1 MIMVALAFILG
12 AQSSTNQQQSQSSN
26 RGKLLSKRDE
36 SARHEETSPA
46 AFTSLLSKINPWLS
60 ACDLAQP
67 NTAPDL
73 QVINQTT
80 NPIFLLLCQP
90 PNFSSFFVFWFFGE
104 KQSEAKKLCRFASLF
119 RNSQFAHKKSA
130 TGRKLKKRKISSI
143 NRLTFRHSTNLTHSL
158 RSAVLLNNSSA

>member
-1 MIMVALAFILG
+1 MRPGPRLVVIMVALAFILG

-46 AFTSLLSKINPWLS
+46 AFKSLLSKINPWLS

-80 NPIFLLLCQP
+80 NPIFLLCQP
-90 PNFSSFFVFWFFGE
+90 PRFSFSFFGFSVKSIA
-104 KQSEAKKLCRFASLF
+104 KQKKLCRFASL
-119 RNSQFAHKKSA
+119 SQFSHKKS
-130 TGRKLKKRKISSI
+130 TMRRKLKKENLINKSSHFSPF
-143 NRLTFRHSTNLTHSL
+143 N
-158 RSAVLLNNSSA
+158 